1 MPRGDQD
8 NKKNSNYEDAKLE
21 LEVMKKLLFPLFMLV
36 IWFYQTVIF
45 LSFKNHIKLLI
56 LVGYYWYYIDTIPY
70 WYGIISVILIYDVA
84 NKENHR
90 KVYRN
95 ALYYLLKFSVNLKL
109 FWNIH
114 THTHIIFFLI
124 YFSFLAVLHSMWYL
138 IPLMR
143 DGNPTPCRGST
154 ES

>member
-8 NKKNSNYEDAKLE
+8 NKKNSNYEDAQLE